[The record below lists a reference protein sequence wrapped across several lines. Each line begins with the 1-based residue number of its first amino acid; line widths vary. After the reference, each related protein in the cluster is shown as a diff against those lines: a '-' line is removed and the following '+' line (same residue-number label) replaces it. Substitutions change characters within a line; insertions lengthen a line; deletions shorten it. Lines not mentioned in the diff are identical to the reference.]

1 MGHHE
6 SNNSLILRDLA
17 FSDSGI
23 YTCVGGTSIR
33 DLDTMSGVLT
43 VVGVAPSL
51 AMADVETEW
60 WEGDRIEVECLLEKG
75 LTEQGR
81 PSTTRTMQL
90 DRTPARVPSEQAQSL
105 CCLTTPYSSATPP
118 RRTLASTPAWC
129 LPVSSKPSPV

>member
-1 MGHHE
+1 MVDIC
-6 SNNSLILRDLA
+6 SLA
-17 FSDSGI
+17 GI

-81 PSTTRTMQL
+81 PRIYWYKDGERVGREGKDNFAARIEDDGQRLIIDRATTQHSGL
-90 DRTPARVPSEQAQSL
+90 WV
-105 CCLTTPYSSATPP
+105 
-118 RRTLASTPAWC
+118 
-129 LPVSSKPSPV
+129 